1 MWETNG
7 QEYKLASCKTLTNP
21 NFKHKRKEIGAKRRQ
36 SMDCGLKA
44 FIQQILQI
52 KDLITPEL
60 WETQAVRVLG
70 TYRQVVPFGFDG
82 F

>member
-1 MWETNG
+1 
-7 QEYKLASCKTLTNP
+7 
-21 NFKHKRKEIGAKRRQ
+21 
-36 SMDCGLKA
+36 MDCGLKA